1 MSDEETSMTEAQWSA
16 SAQPYD
22 LLEYVRIRTRGRS
35 DPRRMRLFSCACV
48 RAVWHLLTDDRS
60 RRVVEVAEEYAD
72 GRATA
77 EELGE
82 ASRGA
87 SAVAYAARKDP
98 FKDAAWAATHVTGA
112 DAQAGMCACSAFGS
126 ASQALAKAA
135 TRKVAER
142 DTHQAN
148 ARAHQA
154 ALLRDIFGNPF
165 RPVRVDSAWLTP
177 AVAKLARRAYEGRS
191 LPGGELNPKHLA
203 ALADKLAAAGASG
216 ELVDHL
222 RGPGPHVRGCWA
234 VDAALG
240 RDVSVPEAEPAAAT
254 APRPPVENPYAP
266 CFGGPTES
274 GTYSLAF
281 TDFDGTA
288 SVFEEAG
295 HEGGGYDWQ
304 GVVDALVRMRAP
316 KLRRK
321 LNYDPEGSMFAVW
334 SKDADAIRQAAELI
348 RAAVE
353 DHDLLREAI
362 RKADPDL
369 MDS

>member
-1 MSDEETSMTEAQWSA
+1 MSDEETSMTEAEWATS
-16 SAQPYD
+16 SQPGD
-22 LLEYVRIRTRGRS
+22 LLEYLRIRTRGRP

-48 RAVWHLLTDDRS
+48 RDVWHLLTDERS

-77 EELGE
+77 DELGE
-82 ASRGA
+82 AAGGA
-87 SAVAYAARKDP
+87 STVAYAARKDP

-112 DAQAGMCACSAFGS
+112 DAQAGMCASSVYGS
-126 ASQALAKAA
+126 AGRALAKAA
-135 TRKVAER
+135 TKKVAER
-142 DTHQAN
+142 DTHEAKAQA
-148 ARAHQA
+148 RQA

-165 RPVRVDSAWLTP
+165 RPVPVDPAWLTP
-177 AVAKLARRAYEGRS
+177 AVTKLARRAYAERS

-203 ALADKLAAAGASG
+203 ALADKLEAAGASG
-216 ELVDHL
+216 ELVEHL

-240 RDVSVPEAEPAAAT
+240 RDVSVPEAEPAVAP
-254 APRPPVENPYAP
+254 APRPPAENPYAP
-266 CFGGPTES
+266 CFGGPNES

-288 SVFEEAG
+288 AVFEEAG

-304 GVVDALVRMRAP
+304 GVVDALVRLRAP

-334 SKDADAIRQAAELI
+334 SKDGDAILRVAELI
-348 RAAVE
+348 RAAVQ